1 MTSCNGNNI
10 IRHIFIT
17 VLAFCIVGVLA
28 MIAVNTSFLHPASRV
43 VKEFSMTDAYY
54 QILQETGVPDTNTNI
69 TIVDMSDLYSRK
81 DLAVALQQ
89 IEECKPKSVGVD
101 VVFEGLKEDTLGDEM
116 IAQVAS
122 EYDNIV
128 FSYRLLDYEN
138 DDIGFAT
145 AVHSFFADSIKVN
158 EGFTNIQ
165 RDLYGGIKR
174 TLSLNRRC
182 MGKDVPSFILKVA
195 DVDAKDYDS
204 DDVSINFT
212 LTKFTVVQP
221 DSILTHPELI
231 KGKTVLFGA
240 MKDETDM
247 HYTPLGKMAGT
258 ELIAYS
264 VQTLQEHNEVWKMP
278 KWMLIAMSFV
288 LVLFTQA
295 GYEGYSSFA
304 KNRKNKAVRF
314 VLSSSF
320 TKSILV
326 FLWLAFLGWASYVVF
341 FKYNVSVNLGWA
353 LSAMAFLSLS
363 RNFYDECA
371 TAIKTK

>member
-1 MTSCNGNNI
+1 MFRL
-10 IRHIFIT
+10 RHIVIT

-28 MIAVNTSFLHPASRV
+28 IIAVNTSFLHPASRV

-54 QILQETGVPDTNTNI
+54 QILQETGEPEENDNI
-69 TIVDMSDLYSRK
+69 TIVDMSDLYSRR
-81 DLAVALQQ
+81 DLAEALEK
-89 IEECKPKSVGVD
+89 IEDCKPKKVGVD

-116 IAQVAS
+116 IAKVARD
-122 EYDNIV
+122 YDNIV

-138 DDIGFAT
+138 DSIGFAT
-145 AVHSFFADSIKVN
+145 DVHSFFTDSLQVN
-158 EGFTNIQ
+158 EGFTNMQ

-174 TLSLNRRC
+174 TLSLKRLC

-195 DVDAKDYDS
+195 NADAKDYDG

-212 LTKFTVVQP
+212 LTKFNVVPP

-231 KGKTVLFGA
+231 KGKTILFGA

-258 ELIAYS
+258 ELIAYA
-264 VQTLQEHNEVWKMP
+264 VQTLQEHSEVFKMP
-278 KWMLIAMSFV
+278 SWLLALMSFL
-288 LVLFTQA
+288 LVLLTEV
-295 GYEGYSSFA
+295 GYTAYGSFA
-304 KNRKNKAVRF
+304 KARRNKAIRF
-314 VLSSSF
+314 VMSSSF
-320 TKSILV
+320 TKSFLV